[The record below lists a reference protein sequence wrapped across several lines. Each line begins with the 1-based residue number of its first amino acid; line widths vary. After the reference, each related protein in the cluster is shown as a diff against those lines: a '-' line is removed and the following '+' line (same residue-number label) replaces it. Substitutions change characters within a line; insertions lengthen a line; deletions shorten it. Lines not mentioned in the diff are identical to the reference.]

1 MTDLVTALA
10 ESGYLGIAL
19 LMLLENLFPP
29 IPSELV
35 MPLAGFVAGQGRL
48 SLLGVIVA
56 GSAGSLAGAS
66 FWYVLA
72 RRYGKQRLQRLAD
85 RHGRWLTVDAADI
98 ERADAWFDRHGGKA
112 VLLGRLVPTVRTLI
126 SVPAGLSGMA
136 PGRFLAFSAVGTV
149 AWTAAL
155 ALAGHALGER
165 FEDVDV
171 WLAPIAKL
179 IVAAIALTWLWRVA
193 RWKPRAR

>member
-35 MPLAGFVAGQGRL
+35 MPLAGFVAGRGRL
-48 SLLGVIVA
+48 NLLGVIVA
-56 GSAGSLAGAS
+56 GSTGSLAGAS

-72 RRYGKQRLQRLAD
+72 RRYGKERLQRLAA

-98 ERADAWFDRHGGKA
+98 EHADAWFGRHGGKA

-126 SVPAGLSGMA
+126 SVPAGLSGMHPA
-136 PGRFLAFSAVGTV
+136 RFLAFSAVGTI
-149 AWTAAL
+149 AWTAVL
-155 ALAGHALGER
+155 ALAGYALGDR
-165 FEDVDV
+165 FEEVDA

-179 IVAAIALTWLWRVA
+179 IVAAMALTWLWRVV
-193 RWKPRAR
+193 RWKPRVR

>member
-35 MPLAGFVAGQGRL
+35 MPLAGFVAAQGRL
-48 SLLGVIVA
+48 NLLGVIVA

-155 ALAGHALGER
+155 ALAGHALGDR
-165 FEDVDV
+165 FEDVDA

-193 RWKPRAR
+193 RWKPRVR

>member
-1 MTDLVTALA
+1 MTDLVTALV

-35 MPLAGFVAGQGRL
+35 MPLAGFAAGQGRL
-48 SLLGVIVA
+48 NLLGVIAA

-72 RRYGKQRLQRLAD
+72 RRYGKERLQRLAD

-98 ERADAWFDRHGGKA
+98 EHADAWFDRHGGRA

-126 SVPAGLSGMA
+126 SVPAGLSGMD
-136 PGRFLAFSAVGTV
+136 PGRFLAFSAIGTV

-155 ALAGHALGER
+155 ALAGHALGDR
-165 FEDVDV
+165 FEEINA

-179 IVAAIALTWLWRVA
+179 VVAVIALTWLWRVV
-193 RWKPRAR
+193 RWKPRVQ

>member
-35 MPLAGFVAGQGRL
+35 MSLAGFVAGQGRL
-48 SLLGVIVA
+48 NLLGVIVA
-56 GSAGSLAGAS
+56 GSTGSLAGAS

-72 RRYGKQRLQRLAD
+72 RRYGKERLQRLAA

-98 ERADAWFDRHGGKA
+98 EHADAWFGRHGGKA

-126 SVPAGLSGMA
+126 SVPAGLSGMH
-136 PGRFLAFSAVGTV
+136 PGRFLAFSAVGTI
-149 AWTAAL
+149 AWTAVL
-155 ALAGHALGER
+155 ALAGYALGDR
-165 FEDVDV
+165 FEEVDA

-179 IVAAIALTWLWRVA
+179 IVAAMALTWLWRVV
-193 RWKPRAR
+193 RWKPRVR

>member
-155 ALAGHALGER
+155 ALAGHALGDR
-165 FEDVDV
+165 FEDVDA

-193 RWKPRAR
+193 RWKPRVR